1 MEFVLNSDFVFEKFE
16 PNGEKFLESVYT
28 EASIGTTVKNVISRA
43 FELMKKLLKWIST
56 KMQQFY
62 RWIT

>member
-1 MEFVLNSDFVFEKFE
+1 MEFVLNSDFAFEKFE
-16 PNGEKFLESVYT
+16 PDGEKFLESAYT
-28 EASIGTTVKNVISRA
+28 EASIGANIKNVISRA

-62 RWIT
+62 R